1 MLRPLAK
8 LLSLLFH
15 PLFVVTYLL
24 LVLFAVN
31 PYLFSIQDA
40 KGQGLVLIS
49 VLFLSVLFPLVVIIM
64 LRFLGFIESLELKDR
79 MERIGPL
86 IGTGLFYMWLY
97 INIYQNPAIPRAF
110 SLVVLGSTI
119 GLFLA
124 FFMNNFSKVSLH
136 AVGMGGFVT
145 AILLIRFLFSYDY
158 FILGL
163 GPVGT
168 YKIHPDLLVY
178 GSIIIAGL
186 VGSSRLYLNAHSRDQ
201 VMGGFLIGVIA
212 QIIAFRFMY

>member
-24 LVLFAVN
+24 LLLFAVN

>member
-1 MLRPLAK
+1 MLRPIAK
-8 LLSLLFH
+8 ILSLLFH

-31 PYLFSIQDA
+31 PYLFSVQDA

-49 VLFLSVLFPLVVIIM
+49 VVFLSVLFPMVVIIM

-110 SLVVLGSTI
+110 SLMVLGSTI

-145 AILLIRFLFSYDY
+145 AILLIRFLFSYDF

-163 GPVGT
+163 GPLGT

-186 VGSSRLYLNAHSRDQ
+186 VGTSRLYLNAHSRDQ